1 MSTLFNE
8 FILDA
13 QDNLERL
20 SDKISCFIGSKILLT
35 GAAGFLGS
43 HFCHFFSCLND
54 ELNENNKIK
63 VYALDNFIRGK
74 PLWIDS
80 FLKRDDFEIIDTDII
95 KTKTYPSVDYVIHA
109 ASVASP
115 IFYRK
120 KPIETMDANVVGLRN
135 LLDHVRNSPCKS
147 FLYFSTSEIY
157 GDPDVLNIPTKEDY
171 RGYVSSIGPRA
182 SYDESKR
189 YGETLCVNFF
199 KQFDVPVKI
208 VRPFNNYGPG
218 MSLNDGR
225 VVSDFFQNI
234 LKNQNLELFSDG
246 KSTRTFCYVAD
257 AINAYLLVLLS
268 KYDGHVF
275 NVGNP
280 KPEISIEDL
289 AKKIIEITNTNL
301 VIKKIKSTDIEYL
314 TDNPK
319 RRCPDINK
327 ISKMLGFKPLISLEK
342 GLLKSYRFYL
352 ENFKGLV

>member
-1 MSTLFNE
+1 MSTILNE
-8 FILDA
+8 FTLDA
-13 QDNLERL
+13 KDNLRRL
-20 SDKISCFIGSKILLT
+20 GDKANGFIGSKVLLT
-35 GAAGFLGS
+35 GAAGFLGA
-43 HFCHFFSCLND
+43 HFCHFFSNLND
-54 ELNENNKIK
+54 KLNSNHKIII
-63 VYALDNFIRGK
+63 YALDNFIRGK
-74 PLWIDS
+74 PLWIET
-80 FLKRDDFEIIDTDII
+80 FIKRNDFEIIDTDII
-95 KTKTYPSVDYVIHA
+95 KTKTFPNVDYIIHA

-115 IFYRK
+115 IFYRQ
-120 KPIETMDANVVGLRN
+120 KPIETMDANVIGLRN
-135 LLDHVRNSPCKS
+135 LLDHAKNSPCKS
-147 FLYFSTSEIY
+147 FLFFSTSEIY
-157 GDPDVLNIPTKEDY
+157 GDPDEFNIPTKEEY

-199 KQFDVPVKI
+199 KQYGVPVKI

-234 LKNQNLELFSDG
+234 IKNQNLELFSDG

-268 KYDGHVF
+268 KHDGHVF

-289 AKKIIEITNTNL
+289 AKKIIQITNTNL
-301 VIKKIKSTDIEYL
+301 VINKIKNSDIEYL

-319 RRCPDINK
+319 RRCPDITK

-352 ENFKGLV
+352 ENYKGIL

>member
-1 MSTLFNE
+1 MSNLYNE
-8 FILDA
+8 FFIDA
-13 QDNLERL
+13 RDNLKRL
-20 SDKISCFIGSKILLT
+20 NNKLNGFFGSKILLT

-43 HFCHFFSCLND
+43 HFCHFFSCLNN
-54 ELNENNKIK
+54 ELNAENKIK

-74 PLWIDS
+74 PLWINP
-80 FLKRDDFEIIDTDII
+80 FLKRDDFDII
-95 KTKTYPSVDYVIHA
+95 NTNIINTKSFPIVDYVIHA

-115 IFYRK
+115 VFYRQ

-135 LLDHVRNSPCKS
+135 LLDHIKSNHCKS

-157 GDPDVLNIPTKEDY
+157 GDPDELNIPTKEDY
-171 RGYVSSIGPRA
+171 RGYVSSTGPRA

-199 KQFDVPVKI
+199 KQYNVPVKI

-225 VVSDFFQNI
+225 VVSDFFQNV
-234 LKNQNLELFSDG
+234 LKKQNIELFSDG
-246 KSTRTFCYVAD
+246 KATRTFCYVAD

-268 KYDGHVF
+268 EYNGHVF

-280 KPEISIEDL
+280 QPEISVEDL
-289 AKKIIEITNTNL
+289 AKKIIEITNSNL
-301 VIKKIKSTDIEYL
+301 TIHKTTSSDVEYL

-319 RRCPDINK
+319 RRCPDISK
-327 ISKMLGFKPLISLEK
+327 ISKMLDFKPLISLET

-352 ENFKGLV
+352 ESYKGSL